1 MSSIRMRDLGDR
13 VRATYWF
20 LPTLMTVL
28 AAVFA
33 IVLFWVD
40 QAIPSS
46 LLQDKWYIFRPETIA
61 EARSVLTT
69 IASVSLSVIGVVF
82 SIILVPLSITATQYG
97 SIVLRS
103 FLRDRGTQ
111 WVLGA
116 YTSTT
121 FYCLFLLLAL
131 RTAGSQSA
139 IQFSVSVA
147 VYMLIVSLLM
157 LLYFFHHVAD
167 SLQAASVIRL
177 ISEELEGV
185 IKQEYSLHPPR
196 SDTKQIEVS
205 ELRQK
210 LLLLTEGEGV
220 ESTGEGYVRAIDYN
234 KLIGIAA
241 KRKIVLNIKCLPG
254 DFVSRGDRLLA
265 IWPSQSDKQM
275 ISTVN
280 RAYMLGRNRTVLQDT
295 EYGITLIVIIA
306 VRALSP
312 AINDPYTPRLCL
324 DRLGAAL
331 EMLAERATPR
341 SYYLDRDEQVRV
353 IAEPIG
359 FERLVDVAFN
369 MIREYGRANAE
380 VLMHMLATIKA
391 VSVHTHSDDQKKALL
406 KHAKLIEQDSRI
418 GLPSKY
424 DQQRVHESYKET
436 LQAINQT

>member
-1 MSSIRMRDLGDR
+1 MPSIRMKDLEDR

-33 IVLFWVD
+33 LVLFWVD
-40 QAIPSS
+40 QTIPINF
-46 LLQDKWYIFRPETIA
+46 LQDKWYIFRAENIA

-82 SIILVPLSITATQYG
+82 SITLVPLSITATQYG
-97 SIVLRS
+97 SIVLRI

-131 RTAGSQSA
+131 RTAGSDAAMQL
-139 IQFSVSVA
+139 SVSVA
-147 VYMLIVSLLM
+147 IYMFIISLLM

-167 SLQAASVIRL
+167 SLQAASVVRI
-177 ISEELEGV
+177 ISEELEDV
-185 IKQEYSLHPPR
+185 IKQEYSLPPAKFDAR
-196 SDTKQIEVS
+196 QNEVS

-210 LLLLTEGEGV
+210 LLNEGKGV

-234 KLIGIAA
+234 KLVDIAT
-241 KRKIVLNIKCLPG
+241 KRKMVLNLKCLSG
-254 DFVSRGDRLLA
+254 DFVSWGDRLLT
-265 IWPSQSDKQM
+265 IWPGQGSEQM

-280 RAYMLGRNRTVLQDT
+280 RAYMLGRNRTLFQDT
-295 EYGITLIVIIA
+295 EYGIILIAIIA
-306 VRALSP
+306 VRALSS

-331 EMLAERATPR
+331 GMLAERATPQ
-341 SYYLDRDEQVRV
+341 SYYLDRNDQIRIITQPVSF
-353 IAEPIG
+353 A
-359 FERLVDVAFN
+359 RLVDVAFN
-369 MIREYGRANAE
+369 MIREYGRGNAE
-380 VLMHMLATIKA
+380 VLMHMLATIKV
-391 VSVHTHSDDQKKALL
+391 VSDHTHSDDQKKALL
-406 KHAKLIEQDSRI
+406 KHAKLIEHDSRI

-424 DQQRVHESYKET
+424 DQQRVHDSYKET

>member
-1 MSSIRMRDLGDR
+1 MSSIRIRDLGDR

-33 IVLFWVD
+33 LVLFWVD

-46 LLQDKWYIFRPETIA
+46 FLQDKWYIFRAENIA

-111 WVLGA
+111 LVLGA

-131 RTAGSQSA
+131 RTAGSQA
-139 IQFSVSVA
+139 AVQFSVSVA
-147 VYMLIVSLLM
+147 VYMLIISLLM

-167 SLQAASVIRL
+167 SLQAASVIRVV
-177 ISEELEGV
+177 SEELEGV
-185 IKQEYSLHPPR
+185 IEQEYSIRKPTF
-196 SDTKQIEVS
+196 DAKQIEVN

-210 LLLLTEGEGV
+210 LLNKGEGV

-234 KLIGIAA
+234 KLIDIAA
-241 KRKIVLNIKCLPG
+241 KRKIVLKIKCLPG
-254 DFVSRGDRLLA
+254 DFVSRGDQLLS
-265 IWPSQSDKQM
+265 ILPGHGDKQM

-280 RAYMLGRNRTVLQDT
+280 HAYMLGRNRTVLQDT
-295 EYGITLIVIIA
+295 EYGITLLVIIA
-306 VRALSP
+306 ARALSP

-391 VSVHTHSDDQKKALL
+391 VSDHTHSDYQKKSLL

-424 DQQRVHESYKET
+424 DRQRVHESYKET
-436 LQAINQT
+436 LQAINET

>member
-1 MSSIRMRDLGDR
+1 MPSIRIRDLGDR

-20 LPTLMTVL
+20 LPTVMTVL

-33 IVLFWVD
+33 LVLFWVD
-40 QAIPSS
+40 QAIPSN
-46 LLQDKWYIFRPETIA
+46 LLQGNWYILRPENIA
-61 EARSVLTT
+61 DARSVLTT
-69 IASVSLSVIGVVF
+69 IASISLSIVGVVF

-97 SIVLRS
+97 SIVLRI

-121 FYCLFLLLAL
+121 FYCLFLVLAL
-131 RTAGSQSA
+131 RTAGSQTA

-147 VYMLIVSLLM
+147 VYMLIISLLM
-157 LLYFFHHVAD
+157 LLYFFHHVVD
-167 SLQAASVIRL
+167 SLQASSVIRK
-177 ISEELEGV
+177 ISEELEEL
-185 IKQEYSLHPPR
+185 INQEYSLHPPAF
-196 SDTKQIEVS
+196 DAKQIEVS
-205 ELRQK
+205 GLPQK
-210 LLLLTEGEGV
+210 LQNEGEGV

-234 KLIGIAA
+234 KLIDVAT

-254 DFVSRGDRLLA
+254 DFVSRGDQLLT
-265 IWPSQSDKQM
+265 IWPGQGDKQM
-275 ISTVN
+275 ILTVN
-280 RAYMLGRNRTVLQDT
+280 HAYILGRNRTLLQDT

-331 EMLAERATPR
+331 DMLAERATLQ
-341 SYYLDRDEQVRV
+341 SYYLDRDSQLRV

-380 VLMHMLATIKA
+380 VLMHMLTTIKG
-391 VSVHTHSDDQKKALL
+391 VSVHTHSDAQKKALL

-424 DQQRVHESYKET
+424 DQQRVHDSYKET
-436 LQAINQT
+436 LQAINQS

>member
-33 IVLFWVD
+33 LVLFWID
-40 QAIPSS
+40 QAIPSN
-46 LLQDKWYIFRPETIA
+46 LLQNNWFIFRAENIA
-61 EARSVLTT
+61 EARSMLTT
-69 IASVSLSVIGVVF
+69 IASVSLSVVGVVF

-139 IQFSVSVA
+139 VQFSVSVA
-147 VYMLIVSLLM
+147 VYMLIISLLM

-177 ISEELEGV
+177 VSEELEEV
-185 IKQEYSLHPPR
+185 IKQEYSLH
-196 SDTKQIEVS
+196 SATFDAKHIEVS

-210 LLLLTEGEGV
+210 LLHEGKGV

-234 KLIGIAA
+234 KLIDIAT
-241 KRKIVLNIKCLPG
+241 KRKLVLNIKCLPG
-254 DFVSRGDRLLA
+254 DFVSRGDQLLT
-265 IWPSQSDKQM
+265 ILPGQVDKQ
-275 ISTVN
+275 ILSTVN
-280 RAYMLGRNRTVLQDT
+280 HAYMLGRNRTVLQDT

-331 EMLAERATPR
+331 DMLAERTTR
-341 SYYLDRDEQVRV
+341 HSYYLDRDNQLRA

-391 VSVHTHSDDQKKALL
+391 VSVHTHSNDQRKALL
-406 KHAKLIEQDSRI
+406 KHAKLIEHDSRI

-424 DQQRVHESYKET
+424 DQQRVHNSYKET
-436 LQAINQT
+436 LQAISQN